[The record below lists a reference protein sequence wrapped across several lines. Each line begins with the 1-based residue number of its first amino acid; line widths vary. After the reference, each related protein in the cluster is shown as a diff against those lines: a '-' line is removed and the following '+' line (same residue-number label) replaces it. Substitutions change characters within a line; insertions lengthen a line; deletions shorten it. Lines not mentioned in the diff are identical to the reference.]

1 MIATPTT
8 PVVATPVTPVVAAA
22 ASPIIMTEAQ
32 IFAKEQQ
39 LFKEIEVLKSQRLK
53 NSVTKTLTNYQTIL
67 NNQMAE
73 FQLLLDATVSQLKCD
88 VACVNTCAAA
98 ALTLDAKALCLD
110 TCLCYA
116 TPAVPVTPAAPVT
129 PVVVDTPV
137 AAPVAPATPVVE
149 DVAAPAQTVVA
160 TPEPVVGAQQALFLT
175 EDALVM
181 SANGSLSGIIVLA
194 STLALITLLGAAA
207 AHYNSYGKKGFTL
220 KGMGLVKS
228 SKKSENFQEAEEY
241 LLIK

>member
-1 MIATPTT
+1 
-8 PVVATPVTPVVAAA
+8 
-22 ASPIIMTEAQ
+22 MTEAE

-88 VACVNTCAAA
+88 VTCVNTCVAA

-116 TPAVPVTPAAPVT
+116 TPAVPVTPAAP
-129 PVVVDTPV
+129 
-137 AAPVAPATPVVE
+137 ATPVVE
-149 DVAAPAQTVVA
+149 AAANPAQTVVT

-175 EDALVM
+175 EDAIVM
-181 SANGSLSGIIVLA
+181 SANGSLSGIIVIA
-194 STLALITLLGAAA
+194 SILALITLIGSAA
-207 AHYNSYGKKGFTL
+207 AHYN
-220 KGMGLVKS
+220 
-228 SKKSENFQEAEEY
+228 
-241 LLIK
+241 

>member
-1 MIATPTT
+1 
-8 PVVATPVTPVVAAA
+8 
-22 ASPIIMTEAQ
+22 
-32 IFAKEQQ
+32 
-39 LFKEIEVLKSQRLK
+39 
-53 NSVTKTLTNYQTIL
+53 
-67 NNQMAE
+67 MAE

-88 VACVNTCAAA
+88 VTCVNTCVAA

-129 PVVVDTPV
+129 PVVVN
-137 AAPVAPATPVVE
+137 TPVVE
-149 DVAAPAQTVVA
+149 AAANPAQTVVT

-175 EDALVM
+175 EDAIVM
-181 SANGSLSGIIVLA
+181 SANGSLSGIIVIA
-194 STLALITLLGAAA
+194 SILALITLIGSAA

-220 KGMGLVKS
+220 KGMGFGKR
-228 SKKSENFQEAEEY
+228 SENFQEAEEY